1 MLAELRSEVEAFWS
15 GRDPEQRQTIAEE
28 VLELLAW
35 ARRTT
40 LAKRSHT
47 QRRLREI
54 DRHSAY
60 LPVQAA
66 QKPPRGIRR
75 LRPEA
80 SKTERPSV

>member
-1 MLAELRSEVEAFWS
+1 LLAELRSEVEAAWS
-15 GRDPEQRQTIAEE
+15 GATREQRQTIAEE

-40 LAKRSHT
+40 LAKRSHL

-60 LPVQAA
+60 VPA
-66 QKPPRGIRR
+66 PRTRR
-75 LRPEA
+75 VEFDG
-80 SKTERPSV
+80 